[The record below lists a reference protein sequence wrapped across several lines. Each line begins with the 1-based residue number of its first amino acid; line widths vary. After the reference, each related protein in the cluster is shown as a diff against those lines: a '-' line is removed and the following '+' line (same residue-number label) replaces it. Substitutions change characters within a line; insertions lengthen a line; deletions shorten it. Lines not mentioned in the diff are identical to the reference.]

1 MDFRYYLPFLILFLI
16 ILSMLVHG
24 VIIIK
29 ELYGYQQDPKVKRHP
44 EMIGVKKGD
53 LLMTVK
59 FTDEDYSHLS
69 ERIQKQKLD
78 ELFEEPS
85 SYEDELDDDTY

>member
-1 MDFRYYLPFLILFLI
+1 MDFRYYLPFLVLLLI
-16 ILSMLVHG
+16 ILSMFVHG
-24 VIIIK
+24 AIIMK
-29 ELYGYQQDPKVKRHP
+29 ELHGYRQDPKVKRHP
-44 EMIGVKKGD
+44 EMIGLKKGD

-59 FTDEDYSHLS
+59 FTDEDYSQLS

-85 SYEDELDDDTY
+85 TYEDEIDDEI